1 MKKILLHFLK
11 HRAAALLFSLTFLFA
26 FTEISYGHAFP
37 DHSDPKVGAT
47 VLVAPTMVRIWFD
60 AALEPAFSTI
70 SVQDSN
76 AKKVDKGDG
85 HVANADPTLLEVNL
99 LSLSSGTYKVIW
111 NVVARD
117 GHRTTGNYTFV
128 IK

>member
-1 MKKILLHFLK
+1 MADCKI
-11 HRAAALLFSLTFLFA
+11 ALLFPLVFLFA
-26 FTEISYGHAFP
+26 FPEISHGHAFP

-47 VLVAPTMVRIWFD
+47 IFVAPPMVRIWFD
-60 AALEPAFSTI
+60 GALEPAFSTI